1 MLEQELK
8 NTWNNSSRTAHISIE
23 TSQLIKELNTKMSSI
38 QKVIRIRDIREISA
52 SAIGMLI
59 YTYLLYEI
67 PFPITR
73 LACAL
78 SIVWFA
84 YVIFKL
90 RKSKIQ
96 RITSQLDLSV
106 KGQLAAQEAAMQH
119 QADLLD
125 SIAYWYAIPPFIIN
139 CVFLLGL
146 GNPADYNWTNS
157 VAESILPLTV
167 NIKIVT
173 IIGLAFFYAFI
184 IWINKRAATKD
195 VKPILE
201 KIKIIQTELEDDKR
215 NII

>member
-1 MLEQELK
+1 MLEQKLK
-8 NTWNNSSRTAHISIE
+8 EIWKNSSQKKHISIE
-23 TSQLIKELNTKMSSI
+23 TSQLIKELNAKMSSI

-59 YTYLLYEI
+59 FIYLLYEI
-67 PFPITR
+67 PFPITK
-73 LACAL
+73 LACSL

-90 RKSKIQ
+90 RKSKTQ
-96 RITSQLDLSV
+96 HITSHLDLSM
-106 KGQLAAQEAAMQH
+106 KDQLADQEAAIQH

-139 CVFLLGL
+139 CIFLLGL

-157 VAESILPLTV
+157 LAGSILPLTV
-167 NIKIVT
+167 NLKIVT

-184 IWINKRAATKD
+184 IWINKRATRKD
-195 VKPILE
+195 IKPIL
-201 KIKIIQTELEDDKR
+201 KNIAIIQQQLD
-215 NII
+215 N

>member
-1 MLEQELK
+1 MLEQKLK
-8 NTWNNSSRTAHISIE
+8 EIWKKSSQKEHISIE
-23 TSQLIKELNTKMSSI
+23 TSQLINELNAKMSDI
-38 QKVIRIRDIREISA
+38 QKVIKIRDIREISA

-59 YTYLLYEI
+59 FTYLLYEI

-73 LACAL
+73 LACSL

-90 RKSKIQ
+90 RKSKTQ
-96 RITSQLDLSV
+96 HITSHLDLSM
-106 KGQLAAQEAAMQH
+106 KDQLADQEAAIQH

-139 CVFLLGL
+139 CIFLLGL

-157 VAESILPLTV
+157 LAGSILPLTV
-167 NIKIVT
+167 NLKIVT

-184 IWINKRAATKD
+184 IWINKRAARKD
-195 VKPILE
+195 IKPIL
-201 KIKIIQTELEDDKR
+201 KNIAIIQQQLD
-215 NII
+215 N

>member
-1 MLEQELK
+1 MLEQKLK
-8 NTWNNSSRTAHISIE
+8 EIWKKSSQKEHISIE
-23 TSQLIKELNTKMSSI
+23 TSQLINELNAKMSDI
-38 QKVIRIRDIREISA
+38 QKVIKIRDIREISA

-59 YTYLLYEI
+59 FTYLLYEI

-73 LACAL
+73 LACSL

-90 RKSKIQ
+90 RKSKTQ
-96 RITSQLDLSV
+96 HITSHLDLSM
-106 KGQLAAQEAAMQH
+106 KDQLADQEAAIQH

-139 CVFLLGL
+139 CIFLLGL

-157 VAESILPLTV
+157 LAGSILPLTV
-167 NIKIVT
+167 NLKIVT

-184 IWINKRAATKD
+184 IWINKRAARKD
-195 VKPILE
+195 IKPKL
-201 KIKIIQTELEDDKR
+201 T
-215 NII
+215 

>member
-8 NTWNNSSRTAHISIE
+8 NIWNNSSQTEHISIE
-23 TSQLIKELNTKMSSI
+23 TSQLIKELNAKMRSI
-38 QKVIRIRDIREISA
+38 QKVIRIRDIREITA
-52 SAIGMLI
+52 SMIGMLFFM
-59 YTYLLYEI
+59 YLLYEI

-73 LACAL
+73 LACSL

-90 RKSKIQ
+90 RKSKTQ
-96 RITSQLDLSV
+96 HITSHMDLSV
-106 KGQLAAQEAAMQH
+106 KGQLADQEVALQH

-125 SIAYWYAIPPFIIN
+125 SIVYWYAIPPFIIN

-157 VAESILPLTV
+157 LAGSILPLTV
-167 NIKIVT
+167 NLKIVT

-184 IWINKRAATKD
+184 IWINKRAAAKD

-201 KIKIIQTELEDDKR
+201 KVKIIQAELEADKR
-215 NII
+215 NIN

>member
-1 MLEQELK
+1 MLEQKLK
-8 NTWNNSSRTAHISIE
+8 EIWKNSSQKEHISIE

-38 QKVIRIRDIREISA
+38 QKVIKIRDIREISA

-59 YTYLLYEI
+59 FIYLLYEI

-73 LACAL
+73 LACSL

-90 RKSKIQ
+90 RKSKTQ
-96 RITSQLDLSV
+96 HITSHLDLSM
-106 KGQLAAQEAAMQH
+106 KDQLADQEAAIQH

-139 CVFLLGL
+139 CIFLLGL

-157 VAESILPLTV
+157 LAGSILPLTV
-167 NIKIVT
+167 NLKIIT

-184 IWINKRAATKD
+184 IWINKRAARKEI
-195 VKPILE
+195 KPIL
-201 KIKIIQTELEDDKR
+201 KNIAIIQQQLD
-215 NII
+215 N